1 MVRQTMEGALELDV
15 PLDVD
20 LKTGDDWES
29 MTPLLTRG

>member
-1 MVRQTMEGALELDV
+1 VREVMEGALKLDV

-29 MTPLLTRG
+29 MTPLL

>member
-1 MVRQTMEGALELDV
+1 MEGAMTLDV

-29 MTPLLTRG
+29 MTPIPRG

>member
-1 MVRQTMEGALELDV
+1 MEGAMTLDV

-29 MTPLLTRG
+29 MTPILRS